1 MRVNGSQSAAASLPM
16 SRPSTPRYC
25 PHERAREI
33 RMYMPYGEANA
44 VRLRLM
50 LAGDPRWRHVS
61 AIYQIPNGWA
71 WTLCDECPA
80 ADRREATGA

>member
-1 MRVNGSQSAAASLPM
+1 MRVNGLQSAAELAAPKPTM
-16 SRPSTPRYC
+16 VRYC

-44 VRLRLM
+44 VRLRLVM
-50 LAGDPRWRHVS
+50 AGDPRWRHVS

-71 WTLCDECPA
+71 WTLCAECPA
-80 ADRREATGA
+80 ADRREALGA

>member
-1 MRVNGSQSAAASLPM
+1 MRVNGSQSADSLPA

-50 LAGDPRWRHVS
+50 MVGDPRWRHVS

-71 WTLCDECPA
+71 WTLCAECPA
-80 ADRREATGA
+80 EDRREAVGE